1 MKQVLQVKKDDAEAT
16 SETVE
21 SHNQWVD
28 WMDGWGERYAAQLLK
43 EAQAKLLAESGAAAV
58 DSMSDMTLTLTRH
71 R

>member
-1 MKQVLQVKKDDAEAT
+1 MKQVLQVEKDDAEAT
-16 SETVE
+16 ETVD

-58 DSMSDMTLTLTRH
+58 EIDAQDFVFES
-71 R
+71 

>member
-1 MKQVLQVKKDDAEAT
+1 MKQVLQVEKDDTDAT
-16 SETVE
+16 SEAVD

-43 EAQAKLLAESGAAAV
+43 ESGVTAV
-58 DSMSDMTLTLTRH
+58 DSMSDMTLSLTRH